1 MNAKVA
7 TKLFRNGGSK
17 AVRLPAQWV
26 GESEKVELAFDEIT
40 GRITIIPEHKNR
52 LAAFF
57 ALQDELGPIQ
67 ADESLFERDQGTDDF
82 HHPFEW

>member
-1 MNAKVA
+1 MNSKVA

-26 GESEKVELAFDEIT
+26 GDSETVELTFDEIT

-52 LAAFF
+52 LATFF
-57 ALQDELGPIQ
+57 SLQDELGPIA
-67 ADESLFERDQGTDDF
+67 ADERLFERDQGTDDF
-82 HHPFEW
+82 RHPFEG